1 MALRWMRDQMKYLK
15 WVLGLVIFL
24 FVAWLFFDYAG
35 VNSMQQDTRRSAAT
49 VGGEEISF
57 AEFQREYNNQEARL
71 RQAFGDN
78 FNRDLARQF
87 NLPKQ
92 AIDQLINRRILLLEA
107 RQLGLRATDGEI
119 QEAILQEPVFN
130 DEDGNFVGFDDY
142 RNILRRARLNEAD
155 FERSVSE
162 GVLLSKLRTV
172 LAETIY
178 VSDPEIEQAFRD
190 TAERAKVRFVQLPS
204 SALGDRVDSASLT
217 VTQEELA
224 SYFADHQD
232 TYELPERRVVDYL
245 LIDLVQLR
253 RELEIPDPEMLAY
266 YDDNSSDF
274 ESQEKVKARHI
285 LIKANSEAE
294 VADAEAKVADI
305 RRRIEAGEDF
315 AQLAGDLSEDEVSAA
330 KGGDLGF
337 FARELMVKPFADA
350 AFDAAI
356 GELVGPVKSEYG
368 FHLIEVTERQEGG
381 VQPFEQ
387 VRGQIRS
394 RLVSSRGNELAET
407 TAKEVEARIASENL
421 GTAEGLRQLAE
432 EGQGLS
438 FETSQPFG
446 DSDIVAGIGRSA
458 DFNAAAFELAADGIS
473 EPIQIPRGWV
483 ILRLREVQAPRVQE
497 LSEVETEVRRAA
509 ELQKK
514 TAAAQQLLAASKD
527 AIDAGEQNF
536 DEVAEELGLEIQE
549 STEFARSDAI
559 AGLGRN
565 QQIIDAALA
574 AEVGNLAGPF
584 ETDAGAVLVEVV
596 ERQKFEAAAFEEA
609 REATRLSEESRRLN
623 EVLSSVV
630 ELRRR
635 DLKPYYDPSVFENF
649 GLDAPGAS

>member
-35 VNSMQQDTRRSAAT
+35 VNNMQQDTRRAAAT

-71 RQAFGDN
+71 RQAFGEN
-78 FNRDLARQF
+78 YSRDLARQF

-92 AIDQLINRRILLLEA
+92 AIDQLINQRILLLEA
-107 RQLGLRATDGEI
+107 RQIGLRATDSEI

-130 DEDGNFVGFDDY
+130 DEDGNFVGLDDY
-142 RNILRRARLNEAD
+142 RNILRRARMNEAD

-178 VSDPEIEQAFRD
+178 VSDPEIEQAYRD

-204 SALGDRVDSASLT
+204 SALGDKVDSASLA

-224 SYFADHQD
+224 TYFADHQD

-253 RELEIPDPEMLAY
+253 RELEIPDSELLAY

-274 ESQEKVKARHI
+274 ERQEQVKARHI

-294 VADAEAKVADI
+294 AADAEAKVADI
-305 RRRIEAGEDF
+305 RRRIEGGEDF
-315 AQLAGDLSEDEVSAA
+315 AQLAGDLSEDEGSAS

-350 AFDAAI
+350 AFGAAI
-356 GELVGPVKSEYG
+356 GELVGPVKSEFGY
-368 FHLIEVTERQEGG
+368 HLIEVTERQEGG

-407 TAKEVEARIASENL
+407 KAKEVAARITSENL

-432 EGQGLS
+432 EGKGLS

-446 DSDIVAGIGRSA
+446 DSDIVTGIGRSA
-458 DFNAAAFELAADGIS
+458 DFNAAAFELTADGIS
-473 EPIQIPRGWV
+473 EPIQIPRGWA

-514 TAAAQQLLAASKD
+514 TAAAQQLLVASKG
-527 AIDAGEQNF
+527 AIDAGEQSFN
-536 DEVAEELGLEIQE
+536 EVAEELGLEIQE
-549 STEFARSDAI
+549 SSEFARSDAI

-565 QQIIDAALA
+565 QEIIDAALA

-584 ETDAGAVLVEVV
+584 ETAAGAVLVEVV

-609 REATRLSEESRRLN
+609 KEATRLSEEGRRLN

-649 GLDAPGAS
+649 GIDAPGAS